1 MIYKIDNK
9 LMISQKMSPKPRPW
23 WILLAILLVGCSG
36 QAYEPGVVEDGNYY
50 NLLAQF
56 ALDKPESMSYE
67 ETSDIS
73 VQEIDPE
80 LYSRA
85 EEMGVSDSLRLEYML
100 SGEKADLYIYSEDN
114 TEGYLVV
121 AFVDFIKNSIEK
133 NTDMEVE
140 SVYDLHQEAPFR
152 CLVASNDTYE
162 KRYYVTFADES
173 FVYIVMTGKKD
184 ELASLSEE
192 DNPMNYVYG
201 YWGE

>member
-1 MIYKIDNK
+1 
-9 LMISQKMSPKPRPW
+9 MSLKPRPW
-23 WILLAILLVGCSG
+23 WILLVIILVGCGG

-85 EEMGVSDSLRLEYML
+85 KEMGVSDSLRLEYML

-121 AFVDFIKNSIEK
+121 AFADFIK
-133 NTDMEVE
+133 T
-140 SVYDLHQEAPFR
+140 L
-152 CLVASNDTYE
+152 
-162 KRYYVTFADES
+162 
-173 FVYIVMTGKKD
+173 
-184 ELASLSEE
+184 
-192 DNPMNYVYG
+192 
-201 YWGE
+201 